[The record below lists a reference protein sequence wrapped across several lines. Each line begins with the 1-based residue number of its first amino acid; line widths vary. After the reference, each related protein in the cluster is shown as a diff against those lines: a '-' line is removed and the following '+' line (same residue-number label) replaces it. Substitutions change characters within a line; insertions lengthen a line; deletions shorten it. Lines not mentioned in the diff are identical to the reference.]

1 MDITIKDFWGRKMI
15 NWEFK
20 KLIKSK
26 SMIISLL
33 ILIFTLLITVFIKPT
48 LETENSYIDDQ
59 KGYIQDTRDENEIA
73 NEKFNI
79 KLSVLTD
86 LSNEEN
92 DESEF
97 SSQIAF
103 MSKEKINNLKS
114 SKYEEVRFWQV
125 FNYRAANPLINIA
138 MLVIIMIIISNLYTD
153 EIISSVKDI
162 ILSSKE
168 KKKVLNSKI
177 IIAFLI
183 PILIYSIYLVGIF
196 ILTYIQQG
204 APINGDLEAFRIVD
218 NITLLNGNPNISS
231 YILNNIILALLMF
244 EGFAMSAMFFSFI
257 SISSIS
263 SISMFGIFIVFNKV
277 ISTLKFIPGV
287 LLSVLSYGNYYDL
300 IFNFNNLMGSY
311 MGQINLFENQFG
323 LISIVKVMLLL
334 TFIISTILCFIVS
347 KTKYINR

>member
-1 MDITIKDFWGRKMI
+1 M
-15 NWEFK
+15 
-20 KLIKSK
+20 
-26 SMIISLL
+26 
-33 ILIFTLLITVFIKPT
+33 
-48 LETENSYIDDQ
+48 
-59 KGYIQDTRDENEIA
+59 
-73 NEKFNI
+73 
-79 KLSVLTD
+79 
-86 LSNEEN
+86 
-92 DESEF
+92 
-97 SSQIAF
+97 
-103 MSKEKINNLKS
+103 
-114 SKYEEVRFWQV
+114 
-125 FNYRAANPLINIA
+125 
-138 MLVIIMIIISNLYTD
+138 
-153 EIISSVKDI
+153 
-162 ILSSKE
+162 
-168 KKKVLNSKI
+168 
-177 IIAFLI
+177 I

>member
-1 MDITIKDFWGRKMI
+1 MI

-59 KGYIQDTRDENEIA
+59 KEYIQDTRDENEIA

-97 SSQIAF
+97 SSQIAS

-204 APINGDLEAFRIVD
+204 TPVNGDLEAFRIVD
-218 NITLLNGNPNISS
+218 NVTLLNGNPNISS
-231 YILNNIILALLMF
+231 YILKNIILALLMF

-311 MGQINLFENQFG
+311 MGYINLFENQFE
-323 LISIVKVMLLL
+323 LISVVKVMLLL
-334 TFIISTILCFIVS
+334 TFIISAILCFIVS

>member
-1 MDITIKDFWGRKMI
+1 MI

-73 NEKFNI
+73 NKKFNI

-97 SSQIAF
+97 SSQIAS

-168 KKKVLNSKI
+168 KKEVLNSKI

-204 APINGDLEAFRIVD
+204 TPVNGDLEAFRIVD
-218 NITLLNGNPNISS
+218 NVTLLNGNPNISS
-231 YILNNIILALLMF
+231 YILKNIILALLMF

-311 MGQINLFENQFG
+311 MGYINLFENQFE
-323 LISIVKVMLLL
+323 LISVVKVMLLL
-334 TFIISTILCFIVS
+334 TFIISAILCFIVS

>member
-1 MDITIKDFWGRKMI
+1 MI

-97 SSQIAF
+97 SSQIAS

-138 MLVIIMIIISNLYTD
+138 MLVIIIIIISNLYTD

-204 APINGDLEAFRIVD
+204 TPVNGDLEAFRIVD
-218 NITLLNGNPNISS
+218 NVTLLNGNPNISS
-231 YILNNIILALLMF
+231 YILKNIILALLMF

-311 MGQINLFENQFG
+311 MGHINLFENQFG
-323 LISIVKVMLLL
+323 LISIVKIMLLL